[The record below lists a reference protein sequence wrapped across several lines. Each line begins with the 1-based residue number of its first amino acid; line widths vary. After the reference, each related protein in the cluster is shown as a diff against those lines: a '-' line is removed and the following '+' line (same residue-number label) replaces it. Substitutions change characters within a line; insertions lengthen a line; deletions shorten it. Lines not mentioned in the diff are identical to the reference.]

1 MTQHRI
7 LCISLSP
14 IARDARV
21 LRQISVLAEFG
32 PVTTIGYG
40 PKPAGASE
48 HIEVPAHLTSLPQD
62 PWGVLLLATR
72 QFERAE
78 AHAPAARFILQAL
91 RDRSFDVVV
100 ANEARVLAVADQ
112 ISRGAPIWV
121 DLHEW
126 APEERTHVLSW
137 RLLVAPLM
145 RYLCA
150 RYLPSCA
157 AATTVSPSI
166 AALYQQDFGVLPRVV
181 RNTNPWR
188 DLSPSPVADDHIRL
202 VHSGG
207 AVRGRNLEAL
217 IDSVAQLDTRFSLD
231 LYLVPANDG
240 GRYLRELTTRAHG
253 IDRIRFHDPV
263 DPSELPGVLNS
274 YDVGVYVMP
283 PITVNARLALPNKFF
298 DFVQGRLGVVV
309 GPTKEMSDLVQEHG
323 LGEIAA
329 GFSVDATV
337 AALSGLT
344 ADAIRAYK
352 VNSDLASKELSFDA
366 DAVVIREIL
375 RELTTES

>member
-1 MTQHRI
+1 MTTQRI

-40 PKPAGASE
+40 AKPVGASE
-48 HIEVPAHLTSLPQD
+48 HIEVPAHLLSLPQD
-62 PWGVLLLATR
+62 PRGVLLLAAR
-72 QFERAE
+72 QLERAE
-78 AHAPAARFILQAL
+78 THAPAARFILQAL
-91 RDRSFDVVV
+91 RDRTFDVVV
-100 ANEARVLAVADQ
+100 ANEARVLAVADRVA
-112 ISRGAPIWV
+112 RGAPIWV

-166 AALYQQDFGVLPRVV
+166 AALYQRDFGVLPRVV

-188 DLSPSPVADDHIRL
+188 DLSPSPVADDRIRL

-217 IDSVAQLDTRFSLD
+217 IDTVSQLDSRFSLD

-240 GRYLRELTTRAHG
+240 GRYLRELTTRAQG
-253 IDRIRFHDPV
+253 VDRITFQLPV
-263 DPSELPGVLNS
+263 DPSELPVVLNA

-283 PITVNARLALPNKFF
+283 PVTVNARLALPNKFF
-298 DFVQGRLGVVV
+298 DFVQGRLGVLV

-323 LGEIAA
+323 LGEVTED
-329 GFSVDATV
+329 FSVEATV

-344 ADAIRAYK
+344 SDAIRSYK
-352 VNSDLASKELSFDA
+352 MNSDRASRVLSFDA
-366 DAVVIREIL
+366 DAEVIREVI
-375 RELTTES
+375 RDVTTTS